1 MSDLELALKKH
12 KYVTEPGGTGQVNVT
27 TISKLID
34 DGKSSAFAGA
44 ANKITLAG
52 GDYRKEWK
60 ESGEQGTRVHGY
72 MENFLLDKPIDYR
85 PGEEGFVKALRLFIT
100 EEDPQLIIPPEF
112 VVVSPEHGYGG
123 RGDLCAALKSY
134 GRGIWDLK
142 SGKKYAV
149 EHTLQLALLRFGKLA
164 VYDDNDMLI
173 GCKDMPEVETAG
185 CVYVNADGTYDV
197 DEYPADED
205 AFAQAVALLGV
216 YNWTRTPE
224 ITKLRN
230 AWRKK

>member
-1 MSDLELALKKH
+1 MSDLQLALEKH
-12 KYVTEPGGTGQVNVT
+12 SYVVEPGGKGQVNIT
-27 TISKLID
+27 TIAKLVD

-123 RGDLCAALKSY
+123 RGDLCADLKSY
-134 GRGIWDLK
+134 GRGVWDLK

-216 YNWTRTPE
+216 YNWTRTAE

>member
-1 MSDLELALKKH
+1 MQKPASLVPLK
-12 KYVTEPGGTGQVNVT
+12 N
-27 TISKLID
+27 I
-34 DGKSSAFAGA
+34 
-44 ANKITLAG
+44 
-52 GDYRKEWK
+52 
-60 ESGEQGTRVHGY
+60 
-72 MENFLLDKPIDYR
+72 FLLWTESSDQSALDR
-85 PGEEGFVKALRLFIT
+85 PLSTWSEA
-100 EEDPQLIIPPEF
+100 EDAIHAMAK
-112 VVVSPEHGYGG
+112 VAPEHGYGG
-123 RGDLCAALKSY
+123 RGDLCASLKSY